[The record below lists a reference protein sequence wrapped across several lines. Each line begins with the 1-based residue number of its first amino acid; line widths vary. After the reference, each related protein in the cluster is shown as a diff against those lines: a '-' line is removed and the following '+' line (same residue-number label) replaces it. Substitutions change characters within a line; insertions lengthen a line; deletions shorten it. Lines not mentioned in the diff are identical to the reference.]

1 MDMRVKIKPDVL
13 IQEVQEEAV
22 LLSVDKGTYYGLN
35 EVGNRAWKYLQDTGD
50 VEDAVKGILEDYEVD
65 EETLRKDLEAFV
77 KELVDNELA
86 EFVEG

>member
-1 MDMRVKIKPDVL
+1 MRVKIKPDVL

>member
-1 MDMRVKIKPDVL
+1 MRVRIKPDVL

-50 VEDAVKGILEDYEVD
+50 VEDAVKGILEEYEVD
-65 EETLRKDLEAFV
+65 EETLRKDLEAFA
-77 KELVDNELA
+77 KDLVDNDLA
-86 EFVEG
+86 ELVEG